1 MSSYASEYPA
11 GDKFDP
17 EYKAFFEQFYETSDT
32 PSAHEKY
39 SNQFTQD
46 ATLIMASKKAQ
57 GREEILSLRKGMWE
71 KVNSRKHT
79 AVKIYPF
86 GSDSNEAML
95 YGKVE
100 YSLKDGREATVD
112 WAARAHLVKQD
123 GAVMMDFYQ
132 VYLDTA
138 AQNPSK

>member
-46 ATLIMASKKAQ
+46 ATLIMASKNAQ
-57 GREEILSLRKGMWE
+57 GRE
-71 KVNSRKHT
+71 
-79 AVKIYPF
+79 
-86 GSDSNEAML
+86 
-95 YGKVE
+95 
-100 YSLKDGREATVD
+100 
-112 WAARAHLVKQD
+112 
-123 GAVMMDFYQ
+123 GA
-132 VYLDTA
+132 
-138 AQNPSK
+138 